1 MKMNVNFVL
10 YICMMPYSI
19 IETIAKAREERP
31 PLKIKMQNN
40 LFYFSVAILKFVEE
54 HIRI

>member
-1 MKMNVNFVL
+1 
-10 YICMMPYSI
+10 MMPYSI